1 MKRINTHQAVTQFQ
15 KKRIR
20 KIYFVSVQYHNIKN
34 PYAVDYREVRKSLL
48 YIDQLWEN
56 INYLKQFQINS
67 YAELLDREAKIKEQE
82 KALKNQIYN
91 KDFLQDNEAYIRY
104 KKLKEM
110 LSEVPESDDSFEK
123 ILDELE
129 ELEQDFPDAILD
141 GSEKVEQMEKKLQ
154 SIRDEKRIIRQ
165 IKKEEEEDKLFYTA
179 AWGQP
184 TEHTYQNSKKKE
196 VQTQWAKTK

>member
-1 MKRINTHQAVTQFQ
+1 MN
-15 KKRIR
+15 
-20 KIYFVSVQYHNIKN
+20 
-34 PYAVDYREVRKSLL
+34 
-48 YIDQLWEN
+48 
-56 INYLKQFQINS
+56 KQERMQELV
-67 YAELLDREAKIKEQE
+67 ELLNKASKAYYQDTQE
-82 KALKNQIYN
+82 IMSNY
-91 KDFLQDNEAYIRY
+91 DYD
-104 KKLKEM
+104 KLY
-110 LSEVPESDDSFEK
+110 
-123 ILDELE
+123 DELE

>member
-48 YIDQLWEN
+48 HIDQLWEN
-56 INYLKQFQINS
+56 INYLKQFQISS
-67 YAELLDREAKIKEQE
+67 YVELLDREAKIKEQE

-123 ILDELE
+123 YWMNWKNWNRI
-129 ELEQDFPDAILD
+129 F
-141 GSEKVEQMEKKLQ
+141 QMQYWMEVRKLNKW
-154 SIRDEKRIIRQ
+154 KRSYSPFGM
-165 IKKEEEEDKLFYTA
+165 KKELS
-179 AWGQP
+179 GR
-184 TEHTYQNSKKKE
+184 
-196 VQTQWAKTK
+196 

>member
-1 MKRINTHQAVTQFQ
+1 MPYRKLYSTAGKPYSAIQGAVQDQAVTQFQ

-48 YIDQLWEN
+48 HIDQLWEN

-141 GSEKVEQMEKKLQ
+141 GSEKVEQMEKMYN
-154 SIRDEKRIIRQ
+154 I
-165 IKKEEEEDKLFYTA
+165 
-179 AWGQP
+179 W
-184 TEHTYQNSKKKE
+184 
-196 VQTQWAKTK
+196 

>member
-1 MKRINTHQAVTQFQ
+1 
-15 KKRIR
+15 
-20 KIYFVSVQYHNIKN
+20 
-34 PYAVDYREVRKSLL
+34 
-48 YIDQLWEN
+48 
-56 INYLKQFQINS
+56 
-67 YAELLDREAKIKEQE
+67 
-82 KALKNQIYN
+82 
-91 KDFLQDNEAYIRY
+91 
-104 KKLKEM
+104 M

-165 IKKEEEEDKLFYTA
+165 IKKEEVDAKLFYTA